1 MVSQT
6 FKNSLNYKPKSNTGF
21 ETANTHP
28 QARVP
33 DKDGYC
39 YFIILLFQNFTDG
52 TSSGVALPGRLRS
65 QKLNNQLFS
74 IRGMFIRTL
83 KSDSVTYNY
92 YMYQFLSIYHNF
104 NKKILLEQMGK
115 SLFSISYAI
124 CGVYRQSQQCVIYYK
139 PASSRRI

>member
-65 QKLNNQLFS
+65 
-74 IRGMFIRTL
+74 
-83 KSDSVTYNY
+83 
-92 YMYQFLSIYHNF
+92 
-104 NKKILLEQMGK
+104 
-115 SLFSISYAI
+115 
-124 CGVYRQSQQCVIYYK
+124 
-139 PASSRRI
+139 